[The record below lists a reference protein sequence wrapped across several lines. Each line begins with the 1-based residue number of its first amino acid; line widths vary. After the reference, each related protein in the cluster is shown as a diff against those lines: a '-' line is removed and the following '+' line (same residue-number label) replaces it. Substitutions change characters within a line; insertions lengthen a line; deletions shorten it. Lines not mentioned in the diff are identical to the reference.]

1 MKSNSLSNSLC
12 TSCLNVYSDIFK
24 YTILSHIGV
33 SAILSVEIDVTE
45 NSATLIH
52 ELPCF
57 SPGLQC
63 VMSNFTTNDMD
74 FNNMNS
80 VTSDVTDSM
89 MAYSYPT
96 QTITLS
102 GLNSGTTYN
111 YCVGVTNTTN
121 MTNMMEI
128 GESMCGNFTTQKKGK
143 SICMYI
149 RNYLLK
155 LHYSLS
161 PSLVTC
167 VYHNVTRHP

>member
-1 MKSNSLSNSLC
+1 MLKCLFSSLSYH
-12 TSCLNVYSDIFK
+12 TYV
-24 YTILSHIGV
+24 GV
-33 SAILSVEIDVTE
+33 SAILRVEMDVTE
-45 NSATLIH
+45 NSATLIC

-63 VMSNFTTNDMD
+63 VISNFTTIDMD
-74 FNNMNS
+74 FNMNN
-80 VTSDVTDSM
+80 VTSNITGSVV
-89 MAYSYPT
+89 AYSYPT

-121 MTNMMEI
+121 MMEI
-128 GESMCGNFTTQKKGK
+128 GESVCGNFTTQKKGK